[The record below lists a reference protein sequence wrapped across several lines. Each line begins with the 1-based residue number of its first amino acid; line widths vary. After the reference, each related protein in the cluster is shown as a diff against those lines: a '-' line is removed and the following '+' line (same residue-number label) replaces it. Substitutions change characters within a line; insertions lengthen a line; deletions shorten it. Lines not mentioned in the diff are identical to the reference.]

1 MFKRIVIFI
10 LSILLTTVSLTS
22 VAQSSAGIEE
32 QVMQALNAPY
42 RTDDDRDAD
51 SYRLPVETLAFFG
64 LKNNMRV
71 MELIPGGGYYTKI
84 LGQILADNGKL
95 YLGADG
101 ERVESDLH
109 AWGLHN
115 VEILDDNFVAERR
128 NNERPY
134 TILNDFT
141 FDVSDLD
148 MVLTFRN
155 THNYHKE
162 DRIRVSKEV
171 LKTLKSGGIYG
182 VVGHTRRHMEPYD
195 AVRWRRVDPV
205 ELIKEMQEVG
215 FVFKDYSTLHY
226 RAHDGLVYDTTH
238 ESLGRDSDR
247 FTLIFVK
254 P

>member
-1 MFKRIVIFI
+1 M
-10 LSILLTTVSLTS
+10 VSF
-22 VAQSSAGIEE
+22 AQSSAGIGD
-32 QVMQALNAPY
+32 QVRQALNAPF
-42 RTDDDRDAD
+42 RTDEDRDAD
-51 SYRLPVETLAFFG
+51 TYRLPVETLSFFG

-71 MELIPGGGYYTKI
+71 MEIIPGAGYYTKI

-101 ERVESDLH
+101 ERVEPDLH
-109 AWGLHN
+109 GWGLHK
-115 VEILDDNFVAERR
+115 VEVLDDNFLAERR

-134 TILNDFT
+134 TIINDFS
-141 FDVSDLD
+141 FNVSDLD
-148 MVLTFRN
+148 MVLSFRN
-155 THNYHKE
+155 THNFHKE

-171 LKTLKSGGIYG
+171 YKTLKSGGIYG
-182 VVGHTRRHMEPYD
+182 LVGHTRRHMEPYD
-195 AVRWRRVDPV
+195 VVRWRRVDPV

-226 RAHDGLVYDTTH
+226 RAHDGLIYDTTH

-247 FTLIFVK
+247 FTLIFMK